1 MLYILALPCPR
12 LFAPRNGT
20 IVGCDVQPMYGT
32 QCRFACNEGFV
43 LKRGSSRRTC
53 ELSSLETRVY
63 WTGSPPV
70 CISKYLYK
78 LDQVE
83 PGGVGWGVVWVVCL
97 FITCLMF
104 KIVSLVGIFR
114 LYIIMGGWTNVMWLL
129 PPVSLFLHSAR
140 RCIFR
145 YKVELDAF
153 LQ

>member
-83 PGGVGWGVVWVVCL
+83 PGGGGGGGGGVGGL
-97 FITCLMF
+97 
-104 KIVSLVGIFR
+104 LVHH
-114 LYIIMGGWTNVMWLL
+114 MSDVQDSKSGWNL
-129 PPVSLFLHSAR
+129 
-140 RCIFR
+140 
-145 YKVELDAF
+145 
-153 LQ
+153 